1 MARLVEQYVLRLEIT
16 MHYAHRVQVLE
27 RVDQLARQPARATEV
42 ARAWLG
48 LGLALGLGLGV
59 GLQLSA
65 RAEPA
70 DVAEEL
76 ATRGELGDDVQ
87 VLGVVE
93 GEV

>member
-1 MARLVEQYVLRLEIT
+1 MAHLVEQYVLRLEIT

-27 RVDQLARQPARATEV
+27 RVDQLARQPTRATEV
-42 ARAWLG
+42 T
-48 LGLALGLGLGV
+48 
-59 GLQLSA
+59 
-65 RAEPA
+65 RAEA
-70 DVAEEL
+70 SDVTEEL